1 MSYRQFLESL
11 IAPIESFISW
21 LGTIADYLL
30 TNYVFITI
38 FGLAIFSFILS
49 FGLDVVRNFRIK
61 KRNNDKYN

>member
-11 IAPIESFISW
+11 IAPIESFMSW

-38 FGLAIFSFILS
+38 FGLAIFSFIIH
-49 FGLDVVRNFRIK
+49 FGFDLVRELRIK
-61 KRNNDKYN
+61 KRSNDKYN